1 MFPGCR
7 SLTRTPVVVA
17 AEVVVPRVRKPARVV
32 AGAVE
37 VAVEAE
43 EVPAGETRW
52 RPASR

>member
-1 MFPGCR
+1 MFPGCH
-7 SLTRTPVVVA
+7 SLTRTLVVA
-17 AEVVVPRVRKPARVV
+17 AA
-32 AGAVE
+32 E